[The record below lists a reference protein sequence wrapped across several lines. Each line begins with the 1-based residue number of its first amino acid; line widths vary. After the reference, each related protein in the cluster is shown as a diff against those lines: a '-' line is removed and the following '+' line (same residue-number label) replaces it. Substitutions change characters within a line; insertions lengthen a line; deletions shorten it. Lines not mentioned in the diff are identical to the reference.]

1 MNYRHIYHAGNFAD
15 CLKHTVFSRII
26 AYMQRKDKGFRIV
39 DTHAGPGMYDLSS
52 TEAQKTG
59 EWQDGIG
66 RLVDASWSNKAA
78 ELLAPYFDA
87 VKAYNDDTLKH
98 YPGSPMIARHLMR
111 KQDRLTVSELQSEDF
126 RNLSKLFAGDTQ
138 VKTQEI
144 SGWAGLKSNLPP
156 KEKRGILLVDPAFE
170 EKGDFFRM
178 VRGAGE
184 ALERFSTGTMCF
196 WYPIKHGLEMREFNH
211 DMTNIVGHPNTIVV
225 ELWVKDGEKSL
236 NGSGM
241 VIVNPPFT
249 LINELRII
257 LPEMAKILSQGD
269 ESGWRVNVLVPEGG
283 APKTTQ
289 DDYE

>member
-26 AYMQRKDKGFRIV
+26 TYMQRKDKAFRII
-39 DTHAGPGMYDLSS
+39 DTHAGPGIYDLSS
-52 TEAQKTG
+52 EEAQKTG
-59 EWQDGIG
+59 EWKDGIG
-66 RLVDASWSNKAA
+66 RLLEAQWSKKAK
-78 ELLAPYFDA
+78 ELLEPYFSA
-87 VKAYNDDTLKH
+87 VEAYNSDGKLQF
-98 YPGSPMIARHLMR
+98 YPGSPMLARNLMR
-111 KQDRLTVSELQSEDF
+111 KQDRLTLNELHPEDF
-126 RNLSKLFAGDTQ
+126 KSLSKHFAGDIQ

-144 SGWAGLKSNLPP
+144 SGWSGLKSNLPP

-170 EKGDFFRM
+170 VKGDFFRM

-196 WYPIKHGLEMREFNH
+196 WYPIKHGLEMKEFNH
-211 DMTNIVGHPNTIVV
+211 DMTNVVGHPNTIVT
-225 ELWVKDGEKSL
+225 ELWVKDSQKSL

-249 LINELRII
+249 LVNELRII

-269 ESGWRVNVLVPEGG
+269 DSGWRVNVLVGEDG
-283 APKTTQ
+283 KT
-289 DDYE
+289 

>member
-26 AYMQRKDKGFRIV
+26 TYMQRKDKAFRIV
-39 DTHAGPGMYDLSS
+39 DTHAGPGIYDLSS
-52 TEAQKTG
+52 EEAQKTG

-66 RLVDASWSNKAA
+66 RLLQAQWSKKAK
-78 ELLAPYFDA
+78 ELLEPYFSA
-87 VKAYNDDTLKH
+87 VQAYNTDGKLQF
-98 YPGSPMIARHLMR
+98 YPGSPMLARNLMR
-111 KQDRLTVSELQSEDF
+111 QQDRLTLNELHPEDF
-126 RNLSKLFAGDTQ
+126 KSLTKHFAGDIQ

-144 SGWAGLKSNLPP
+144 SGWSGLKSNLPP

-196 WYPIKHGLEMREFNH
+196 WYPIKHGLEMKEFNL
-211 DMTNIVGHPNTIVV
+211 DMVNVVGHPNTIVT

-269 ESGWRVNVLVPEGG
+269 DSGWRVNVLVGEDGN
-283 APKTTQ
+283 T
-289 DDYE
+289 

>member
-26 AYMQRKDKGFRIV
+26 TYMQRKDKAFRIV
-39 DTHAGPGMYDLSS
+39 DTHAGPGIYDLSS
-52 TEAQKTG
+52 EEAQKTG

-66 RLVDASWSNKAA
+66 RLLQAEWSKKAK
-78 ELLAPYFDA
+78 ELLEPYFSA
-87 VKAYNDDTLKH
+87 VQAYNTDDKLQH
-98 YPGSPMIARHLMR
+98 YPGSPMLARHLMR
-111 KQDRLTVSELQSEDF
+111 QQDRLTLNELHPEDF
-126 RNLSKLFAGDTQ
+126 KSLAKHFAGDIQ

-144 SGWAGLKSNLPP
+144 SGWSGLKSNLPP

-196 WYPIKHGLEMREFNH
+196 WYPIKHGLEMKEFNL
-211 DMTNIVGHPNTIVV
+211 DMVNVVGHPNTIVT

-249 LINELRII
+249 LINDLRII

-269 ESGWRVNVLVPEGG
+269 DSGWRVNMLVGEDGN
-283 APKTTQ
+283 A
-289 DDYE
+289 

>member
-26 AYMQRKDKGFRIV
+26 TYMQRKDKAFRIV
-39 DTHAGPGMYDLSS
+39 DTHAGPGIYDLSS
-52 TEAQKTG
+52 EEAQKTG

-66 RLVDASWSNKAA
+66 RLLQAEWSKKAK
-78 ELLAPYFDA
+78 ELLEPYFSA
-87 VKAYNDDTLKH
+87 VQAYNTDDKLQH
-98 YPGSPMIARHLMR
+98 YPGSPMLARHLMR
-111 KQDRLTVSELQSEDF
+111 QQDRLTLNELHPEDF
-126 RNLSKLFAGDTQ
+126 KSLAKHFAGDIQ

-144 SGWAGLKSNLPP
+144 SGWSGLKSNLPP

-196 WYPIKHGLEMREFNH
+196 WYPIKHGLEMKEFNL
-211 DMTNIVGHPNTIVV
+211 DMVNVVGHPNTIVT

-269 ESGWRVNVLVPEGG
+269 DSGWRVNMLVGEDGN
-283 APKTTQ
+283 A
-289 DDYE
+289 

>member
-26 AYMQRKDKGFRIV
+26 TYMQRKDKAFRII
-39 DTHAGPGMYDLSS
+39 DTHAGPGIYDLSS
-52 TEAQKTG
+52 EEAQKTG
-59 EWQDGIG
+59 EWKDGIG
-66 RLVDASWSNKAA
+66 RLLEAQWSKKAK
-78 ELLAPYFDA
+78 ELLEPYFSA
-87 VKAYNDDTLKH
+87 VEAYNSDGKLQF
-98 YPGSPMIARHLMR
+98 YPGSPMLARNLMR
-111 KQDRLTVSELQSEDF
+111 KQDRLTLNELHPEDF
-126 RNLSKLFAGDTQ
+126 KSLSKHFAGDIQ

-144 SGWAGLKSNLPP
+144 SGWSGLKSNLPP

-196 WYPIKHGLEMREFNH
+196 WYPIKHGLEMKEFNH
-211 DMTNIVGHPNTIVV
+211 DMTNVVGHPNTIVT
-225 ELWVKDGEKSL
+225 ELWVKDSQKSL

-249 LINELRII
+249 LVNELRII

-269 ESGWRVNVLVPEGG
+269 DSGWRVNVLVGEDGN
-283 APKTTQ
+283 T
-289 DDYE
+289 

>member
-26 AYMQRKDKGFRIV
+26 TYMQRKDKAFRIV
-39 DTHAGPGMYDLSS
+39 DTHAGPGIYDLSS
-52 TEAQKTG
+52 EEAQKTG

-66 RLVDASWSNKAA
+66 RLLEAQWSKKAK
-78 ELLAPYFDA
+78 ELLEPYFSA
-87 VKAYNDDTLKH
+87 VQAYNTDGKLQF
-98 YPGSPMIARHLMR
+98 YPGSPMLARNLMR
-111 KQDRLTVSELQSEDF
+111 QQDRLTLNELHPEDF
-126 RNLSKLFAGDTQ
+126 KSLTEHFAGDIQ

-144 SGWAGLKSNLPP
+144 SGWSGLKSNLPP

-196 WYPIKHGLEMREFNH
+196 WYPIKHGLEMKEFNL
-211 DMTNIVGHPNTIVV
+211 DMVNVVGHPNTIVT

-269 ESGWRVNVLVPEGG
+269 DSGWRVNVLVGEDGN
-283 APKTTQ
+283 T
-289 DDYE
+289 

>member
-1 MNYRHIYHAGNFAD
+1 
-15 CLKHTVFSRII
+15 
-26 AYMQRKDKGFRIV
+26 
-39 DTHAGPGMYDLSS
+39 
-52 TEAQKTG
+52 
-59 EWQDGIG
+59 
-66 RLVDASWSNKAA
+66 
-78 ELLAPYFDA
+78 
-87 VKAYNDDTLKH
+87 
-98 YPGSPMIARHLMR
+98 MR
-111 KQDRLTVSELQSEDF
+111 QQDRLTLNELHPEDF
-126 RNLSKLFAGDTQ
+126 KSLTEHFAGDIQ

-144 SGWAGLKSNLPP
+144 SGWSGLKSNLPP

-196 WYPIKHGLEMREFNH
+196 WYPIKHGLEMKEFNL
-211 DMTNIVGHPNTIVV
+211 DMINVVGHPNTIVT

-269 ESGWRVNVLVPEGG
+269 ESGWRVNVLVGEDGN
-283 APKTTQ
+283 T
-289 DDYE
+289 

>member
-26 AYMQRKDKGFRIV
+26 TYMQRKDKAFRII
-39 DTHAGPGMYDLSS
+39 DTHAGPGIYDLSS
-52 TEAQKTG
+52 EEAQKTG

-66 RLVDASWSNKAA
+66 RLLEAEWSKKAK
-78 ELLAPYFDA
+78 ELLEPYFSA
-87 VKAYNDDTLKH
+87 VEAYNSDGKLQF
-98 YPGSPMIARHLMR
+98 YPGSPMLARNLMR
-111 KQDRLTVSELQSEDF
+111 KQDRLTLNELHPEDF
-126 RNLSKLFAGDTQ
+126 KNLSKHFAGDIQ

-144 SGWAGLKSNLPP
+144 SGWSGLKSNLPP

-196 WYPIKHGLEMREFNH
+196 WYPIKHGLEMKEFNH
-211 DMTNIVGHPNTIVV
+211 DMTNVVGHPNTIVT
-225 ELWVKDGEKSL
+225 ELWVKDSQKSL

-249 LINELRII
+249 LVNELRII

-269 ESGWRVNVLVPEGG
+269 DSGWRVNVLVGEDGN
-283 APKTTQ
+283 T
-289 DDYE
+289 

>member
-26 AYMQRKDKGFRIV
+26 TYMQRKDKAFRII
-39 DTHAGPGMYDLSS
+39 DTHAGPGIYDLSS
-52 TEAQKTG
+52 EEAQKTG
-59 EWQDGIG
+59 EWKDGIG
-66 RLVDASWSNKAA
+66 RLLEAQWSKKAK
-78 ELLAPYFDA
+78 ELLEPYFSA
-87 VKAYNDDTLKH
+87 VEAYNSDGKLQF
-98 YPGSPMIARHLMR
+98 YPGSPMLARNLMR
-111 KQDRLTVSELQSEDF
+111 KQDRLTLNELHPEDF
-126 RNLSKLFAGDTQ
+126 KSLSKHFAGDIQ

-144 SGWAGLKSNLPP
+144 SGWSGLKSNLPP

-196 WYPIKHGLEMREFNH
+196 WYPIKHGLEMKEFNH
-211 DMTNIVGHPNTIVV
+211 DMTNVVGHPNTIVT
-225 ELWVKDGEKSL
+225 ELWVKDSQKSL

-249 LINELRII
+249 LVNELRII

-269 ESGWRVNVLVPEGG
+269 DSGWRVNVLVGEDG
-283 APKTTQ
+283 KT
-289 DDYE
+289 

>member
-26 AYMQRKDKGFRIV
+26 TYMQRKDKAFRII
-39 DTHAGPGMYDLSS
+39 DTHAGPGIYDLSS
-52 TEAQKTG
+52 EEAQKTG
-59 EWQDGIG
+59 EWKDGIG
-66 RLVDASWSNKAA
+66 RLLQAQWSKKAK
-78 ELLAPYFDA
+78 ELLEPYFSA
-87 VKAYNDDTLKH
+87 VEAYNSDGKLQF
-98 YPGSPMIARHLMR
+98 YPGSPMLARNLMR
-111 KQDRLTVSELQSEDF
+111 KQDRLTLNELHPEDF
-126 RNLSKLFAGDTQ
+126 KSLSKHFAGDIQ

-144 SGWAGLKSNLPP
+144 SGWSGLKSNLPP

-196 WYPIKHGLEMREFNH
+196 WYPIKHGLEMKEFNH
-211 DMTNIVGHPNTIVV
+211 DMTNVVGHPNTIVT
-225 ELWVKDGEKSL
+225 ELWVKDSQKSL

-249 LINELRII
+249 LVNELRII

-269 ESGWRVNVLVPEGG
+269 DSGWRVNVLVGEDG
-283 APKTTQ
+283 KT
-289 DDYE
+289 

>member
-26 AYMQRKDKGFRIV
+26 TYMQRKDKAFRIV
-39 DTHAGPGMYDLSS
+39 DTHAGPGIYDLSS
-52 TEAQKTG
+52 EEAQKTG

-66 RLVDASWSNKAA
+66 RLLEAQWSKKAK
-78 ELLAPYFDA
+78 ELLEPYFSA
-87 VKAYNDDTLKH
+87 VQAYNTDGKLQF
-98 YPGSPMIARHLMR
+98 YPGSPMLARNLMR
-111 KQDRLTVSELQSEDF
+111 QQDRLTLNELHPEDF
-126 RNLSKLFAGDTQ
+126 KSLTKHFAGDIQ

-144 SGWAGLKSNLPP
+144 SGWSGLKSNLPP

-196 WYPIKHGLEMREFNH
+196 WYPIKHGLEMKEFNL
-211 DMTNIVGHPNTIVV
+211 DMVNVVGHPNTIVT

-269 ESGWRVNVLVPEGG
+269 DSGWRVNVLVGEDGN
-283 APKTTQ
+283 T
-289 DDYE
+289 

>member
-26 AYMQRKDKGFRIV
+26 EYMQRKDKAFRII
-39 DTHAGPGMYDLSS
+39 DTHAGPGTYNLSS
-52 TEAQKTG
+52 SEAQKTG
-59 EWQDGIG
+59 EWKDGIG
-66 RLVDASWSNKAA
+66 RLLDAKWSKKTE
-78 ELLAPYFDA
+78 ELLTPYLEA
-87 VKAYNDDTLKH
+87 VRFQNPEGDLKF
-98 YPGSPMIARHLMR
+98 YPGSPLLARHLMR
-111 KQDRLTVSELQSEDF
+111 PQDRLTVSELQADDF
-126 RNLSKLFAGDTQ
+126 KSLQRLFDGDYQ

-156 KEKRGILLVDPAFE
+156 KEKRGIMLVDPAFE

-196 WYPIKHGLEMREFNH
+196 WYPIKNGLEMREFNN
-211 DMTNIVGHPNTIVV
+211 DMTNIVGHPNTIVA
-225 ELWVKDGEKSL
+225 ELWVKDDAKTL

-257 LPEMAKILSQGD
+257 LPEMAKVLSQG
-269 ESGWRVNVLVPEGG
+269 ESGWRVSVLVPDAERK
-283 APKTTQ
+283 AKPAQ
-289 DDYE
+289 EE

>member
-26 AYMQRKDKGFRIV
+26 TYMQRKDKAFRIV
-39 DTHAGPGMYDLSS
+39 DTHAGPGIYDLSS
-52 TEAQKTG
+52 EEAQKTG

-66 RLVDASWSNKAA
+66 RLLEAQWSKKAK
-78 ELLAPYFDA
+78 ELLEPYFSA
-87 VKAYNDDTLKH
+87 VQAYNTDGKLQH
-98 YPGSPMIARHLMR
+98 YPGSPMLARNLMR
-111 KQDRLTVSELQSEDF
+111 QQDRLTLNELHPEDF
-126 RNLSKLFAGDTQ
+126 KSLAKHFAGDIQ

-144 SGWAGLKSNLPP
+144 SGWSGLKSNLPP

-196 WYPIKHGLEMREFNH
+196 WYPIKHGLEMKEFNL
-211 DMTNIVGHPNTIVV
+211 DMVNVVGHPNTIVT

-269 ESGWRVNVLVPEGG
+269 ESGWRVNVLVGEDGN
-283 APKTTQ
+283 T
-289 DDYE
+289 

>member
-26 AYMQRKDKGFRIV
+26 TYMQRKDKAFRIV
-39 DTHAGPGMYDLSS
+39 DTHAGPGIYDLSS
-52 TEAQKTG
+52 EEAQKTG
-59 EWQDGIG
+59 EWKDGIG
-66 RLVDASWSNKAA
+66 RLLQAEWSKKAK
-78 ELLAPYFDA
+78 ELLEPYFSA
-87 VKAYNDDTLKH
+87 VQAYNTDGKLQF
-98 YPGSPMIARHLMR
+98 YPGSPMLARNLMR
-111 KQDRLTVSELQSEDF
+111 QQDRLTLNELHPEDF
-126 RNLSKLFAGDTQ
+126 KSLAKHFAGDIQ

-144 SGWAGLKSNLPP
+144 SGWSGLKSNLPP

-196 WYPIKHGLEMREFNH
+196 WYPIKPGLEMKEFNL
-211 DMTNIVGHPNTIVV
+211 DMVNVVGHPDTIVT
-225 ELWVKDGEKSL
+225 ELWVKDSQKSL

-249 LINELRII
+249 LVNELRII

-269 ESGWRVNVLVPEGG
+269 DSGWRVNVLVGEDGN
-283 APKTTQ
+283 T
-289 DDYE
+289 